1 MKCSYIKRNLKKYLA
16 GTLCLLLFFSSSS
29 AAKAAVM
36 AEDLT
41 SDQVQLSVDKPGA
54 GYVNTQ
60 SASLRIRQ
68 APSTTAEII
77 GSLPK
82 DSKIM
87 IVERG
92 DKFYKIQYDTKGHYG
107 YVAKQ
112 YIREYDLEYYGTV
125 TTTSTLNIRSGS
137 DTSYDVVAY
146 MPSQAKFPIL
156 EFFVG
161 WVYSLYGNADGY
173 VSSKYI
179 TWKHY

>member
-1 MKCSYIKRNLKKYLA
+1 MKRSYIKRNLKKFLA
-16 GTLCLLLFFSSSS
+16 GTLGLLLFLSSSS
-29 AAKAAVM
+29 VVNAA
-36 AEDLT
+36 T
-41 SDQVQLSVDKPGA
+41 SDQVPLSVNKPGA

-60 SASLRIRQ
+60 SGSLRIRKG
-68 APSTTAEII
+68 PSETAEII

-92 DKFYKIQYDTKGHYG
+92 DKFDKIQYDTSGNYG
-107 YVAKQ
+107 YVANK

-125 TTTSTLNIRSGS
+125 TTTGTLNIRSGS

-161 WVYSLYGNADGY
+161 WVYTLYGNVDGY
-173 VSSKYI
+173 VSSQYI
-179 TWKHY
+179 TWTHY